1 VSLQWAKSP
10 KKQSVGVFLTTW
22 HCILSAEFYKNALPR
37 TVFLAILPTGCNDLL
52 LNSYRQRSIA
62 VERHTYFQLPIIN
75 HTYQII
81 QANAHTWCVEW
92 MVAGIE
98 PSTFRFLSD
107 YYYTVWLNQWTTIQP
122 LKVEWKWLI

>member
-1 VSLQWAKSP
+1 VSLP
-10 KKQSVGVFLTTW
+10 CPVGKIAEKAVCRSIFD
-22 HCILSAEFYKNALPR
+22 EFYKNALPR

-81 QANAHTWCVEW
+81 QANAHT
-92 MVAGIE
+92 
-98 PSTFRFLSD
+98 
-107 YYYTVWLNQWTTIQP
+107 
-122 LKVEWKWLI
+122 